1 MYGSYDQSFAHA
13 GFVMD
18 QDKQYTWLTPAVKA
32 ANQGSWTLYDLRQLR
47 FDRVA
52 ELDRDWERVV
62 YGYDLLVLIPQITPA
77 DLLE

>member
-1 MYGSYDQSFAHA
+1 
-13 GFVMD
+13 
-18 QDKQYTWLTPAVKA
+18 
-32 ANQGSWTLYDLRQLR
+32 LR